1 MSENN
6 QKSITQFFKS
16 NQNLPANQLLQQKSA
31 ESQEPIDNIKIND
44 DKPFHPLADYVFP
57 KSKSG
62 DKLRSCQANWF
73 TKFPWLHYDEK

>member
-16 NQNLPANQLLQQKSA
+16 NQRLPEQQSSQQKSPN
-31 ESQEPIDNIKIND
+31 SQEPTHNIKIND
-44 DKPFHPLADYVFP
+44 DKPFHPPADHVFP

-62 DKLRSCQANWF
+62 DKLRSCQAHWF